1 MNGAV
6 SNTLWFITQD
16 SYSSSFDYLRERYF
30 PHKQEV
36 EEEPRGEYRQSCV
49 WIRHLEVISP
59 QVQLFRE
66 RCYFPEKVKEKIS
79 WRVPSTV
86 WWDLSRFAKMTPVS
100 CGRK

>member
-36 EEEPRGEYRQSCV
+36 EEEPRGEYRQ
-49 WIRHLEVISP
+49 
-59 QVQLFRE
+59 
-66 RCYFPEKVKEKIS
+66 
-79 WRVPSTV
+79 
-86 WWDLSRFAKMTPVS
+86 
-100 CGRK
+100 